1 MSNPFSPVVVDAMR
15 GANASRRFM
24 ILAGLALAI
33 AVIAGLTMYAGTTEW
48 VTLYSGLDPAEAG
61 QITDALQK
69 ASIRTQLGAGGS
81 EVQVAGADRARAVV
95 AAAKEGLPTRG
106 ARPGEEL
113 WDKKQAWG
121 LSELEQRITYRRG
134 LEGELA
140 RTIGAIRG
148 VERAQ
153 VHLVLTEQS
162 AIRKLERPAEA
173 AVLLTLSR
181 GASLTPDAVQ
191 GIALLVS
198 HSVENLPSDHV
209 AVMDSEGHLL
219 SVPTE
224 NGLALGFSSR
234 QLDQQHGV
242 EKALADKAEA
252 LLTAVL
258 GMGQARVQVA
268 ARLNLDQVDKTTTSY
283 NPDGAVLA
291 NEQHSEVTGDTV
303 EGGGG
308 TSTIVNNTYQNSV
321 SVEKMTGATGGIG
334 RLTIAVLVNEKA
346 LDKVQGAAGQPLS
359 HLEELVKSAIGFDSI
374 RGDRITVTA
383 IPFEPSGLVAAGLA
397 DSGRTESVPVMIYV
411 ERFSRPMIG
420 LIGILGALLLA
431 FKVLRPAPTAAPY
444 RMAGASAGAGSMAP
458 PMPEPELPPVHVNQ
472 LTAVTTKLRQQV
484 ASDSA
489 ARPETAAQVIKT
501 WMAEG

>member
-1 MSNPFSPVVVDAMR
+1 MSNPLTPVVADVLR
-15 GANASRRFM
+15 GGNASRRFM

-33 AVIAGLTMYAGTTEW
+33 AVIASLTLYAGGTDW

-81 EVQVAGADRARAVV
+81 EVQVPSADRARAVV

-162 AIRKLERPAEA
+162 ALRKLERPAEA
-173 AVLLTLSR
+173 AVLLTLAR
-181 GASLTPDAVQ
+181 GATLSPDAVQ

-224 NGLALGFSSR
+224 NGLALGFNTR
-234 QLDQQHGV
+234 QLDQQHGM

-252 LLTAVL
+252 LLTTVL
-258 GMGQARVQVA
+258 GLGQARVQVA
-268 ARLNLDQVDKTTTSY
+268 ARLDLDQKDKTTTSF

-303 EGGGG
+303 GGGG
-308 TSTIVNNTYQNSV
+308 GSSTIVNNTYQNSV
-321 SVEKMTGATGGIG
+321 SVERTTGTPGGIS
-334 RLTIAVLVNEKA
+334 RLTVAVLVNEKA
-346 LDKVQGAAGQPLS
+346 LDQVKAADGQPLLR
-359 HLEELVKSAIGFDSI
+359 LEDLVKSAIGFDST

-383 IPFEPSGLVAAGLA
+383 IPFEPTSLAAAGLS
-397 DSGRTESVPVMIYV
+397 DSTRPESLPVMIYV
-411 ERFSRPMIG
+411 ERFSRPTIG
-420 LIGILGALLLA
+420 LIGIICILILA
-431 FKVLRPAPTAAPY
+431 FRVLRQGPVSSGSRTTGGGAVA
-444 RMAGASAGAGSMAP
+444 ASA
-458 PMPEPELPPVHVNQ
+458 PEPELPPVQVNQ
-472 LTAVTTKLRQQV
+472 LAAVTSKLRQQV
-484 ASDSA
+484 VSDST
-489 ARPETAAQVIKT
+489 ARPETAAQVIKA
-501 WMAEG
+501 WMSEA